1 MPVFKFHKSALLVAS
16 LISGLSLVLILLNR
30 LFLLNPSRIYFEGAF
45 ILIVFVLTWYIQQK
59 NQMNDSSTKNASSL
73 LPDWKTELIDNLA
86 YIQVYL
92 LDKNLK
98 PIYIS
103 KNHSPLTL
111 ASLLSVLLKDPD
123 SFSISGENS
132 VFMSDFLLSMEM
144 NLKLEVTFFIPE
156 GSFEVSI
163 FCTCNNPENE
173 KQYLLYVSDRS
184 IKYNLVKTVITEKS
198 SIASLSEKHKLLNRE
213 LEETNQLLQT
223 YNEELLE
230 NKERYAAFIQ
240 QTSEAV
246 YRFDLKK
253 PLDISLPIDMQVQA
267 IFNTAYLAESNPAFS
282 EIYHLK
288 NDGNFYGKK
297 TSEVYPDINQAE
309 IQDLMRELV
318 QHNYMLKDH
327 ETIEY
332 DAQGRMRYFLN
343 NIVGIVEKNRLIRY
357 WGTKLDTTKL
367 KEHERELIK
376 AKKLAEESDK
386 LKTAFLA
393 NMSHEIRTPLN
404 GILGFS
410 ELLCNKGLNDDKREK
425 YFHII
430 QASNQQLLRI
440 INDILD
446 ISRIQTGQLSI
457 TKEKIQLNGLIGD
470 IETWILHEIKLK
482 NKKIEFF
489 VHKGFADG
497 EDKVNTDRE
506 RLYQVITNLINN
518 AIKFTEKGSVTLSY
532 AAKSKSILEFCVSDT
547 GIGIPDQY
555 LASIFDQFRQVEEFS
570 SRKYG
575 GTGLGLSISKGLVE
589 VLGGYISV
597 ESEVGVGSTFR
608 FTIKYAE

>member
-1 MPVFKFHKSALLVAS
+1 MPQLKFHPPAIQMALLV
-16 LISGLSLVLILLNR
+16 SGICIVLLVLSRLLLFGSNLIYYNISFVVLVFSATWWIVQRVLNQKKAIALPSSFTSNWSSKVIENLTFLHIYILN
-30 LFLLNPSRIYFEGAF
+30 
-45 ILIVFVLTWYIQQK
+45 
-59 NQMNDSSTKNASSL
+59 ND
-73 LPDWKTELIDNLA
+73 
-86 YIQVYL
+86 
-92 LDKNLK
+92 LK
-98 PIYIS
+98 PVQTS
-103 KNHSPLTL
+103 MHQSAPN
-111 ASLLSVLLKDPD
+111 LSSMLQAVLKDPD
-123 SFSISGENS
+123 PFSLGGEKT
-132 VFMSDFLLSMEM
+132 VFLKDYLLAMDFTS
-144 NLKLEVTFFIPE
+144 KREVTLQLPE
-156 GSFEVSI
+156 GFFECCLLKSI
-163 FCTCNNPENE
+163 DKNQTNYLLIATDRSE
-173 KQYLLYVSDRS
+173 KQTLAKKVLEEKNS
-184 IKYNLVKTVITEKS
+184 IE
-198 SIASLSEKHKLLNRE
+198 ALSEKHKLLNRE

-246 YRFDLKK
+246 YRFDLKR

-343 NIVGIVEKNRLIRY
+343 NIVGIVEKSRLIRY

-457 TKEKIQLNGLIGD
+457 TKEKFQLNGLIGE

-482 NKKIEFF
+482 NKKIEFI

-532 AAKSKSILEFCVSDT
+532 AVKSKSILEFCVSDT
-547 GIGIPDQY
+547 GIGIPDLY